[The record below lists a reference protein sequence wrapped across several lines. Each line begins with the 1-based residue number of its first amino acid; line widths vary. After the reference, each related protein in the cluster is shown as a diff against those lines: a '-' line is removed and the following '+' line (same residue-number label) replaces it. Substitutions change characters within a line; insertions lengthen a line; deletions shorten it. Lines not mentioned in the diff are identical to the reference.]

1 MKAIHLAFCLQPADK
16 KLFVSPE
23 GNAPHL
29 LKGGKVVSEV
39 RTDTWLG
46 HLSLPLGGRGVG
58 GPIVRIFRTAY
69 LKRSEQ
75 RSPKTFFPRIERFI
89 DMSETHDPTPL
100 PATKF
105 QVTRRKRTIYVQ
117 RDIGL

>member
-1 MKAIHLAFCLQPADK
+1 MKAIHLSLCLQPADK
-16 KLFVSPE
+16 MLFVFPQ

-29 LKGGKVVSEV
+29 LKGGMVVSEV
-39 RTDTWLG
+39 RTGTWLG
-46 HLSLPLGGRGVG
+46 HLSLPLEGRGVG

-75 RSPKTFFPRIERFI
+75 RSPKTFFPPIERFV

-100 PATKF
+100 PATKIL
-105 QVTRRKRTIYVQ
+105 VTRRKRTIYVQ
-117 RDIGL
+117 HIGL